1 MDNERN
7 NPTLIRNNPGE
18 KSSISPSDIDEN
30 KK

>member
-1 MDNERN
+1 MDNERH
-7 NPTLIRNNPGE
+7 NPTLTIDNTGE